1 MSQLWNSVKP
11 IVSRRLILSLKHPR
25 LPIKGNIHFQ
35 TFAKRPSYN
44 KSGILVGF
52 ISVSGCLGYSYV
64 VRKNEN
70 IQLLPRA
77 YCESVPQNNEIN
89 EKELYGSYNEIPS
102 TTSRDCSKQERYL
115 CTHYSYNLD
124 LNDQSICSSIS
135 SIKLINFVLFRLKSR
150 KRKSYPQRI
159 EQ

>member
-11 IVSRRLILSLKHPR
+11 IVSRRLVLSLKHPR
-25 LPIKGNIHFQ
+25 LPIKGNIHVQ

-44 KSGILVGF
+44 KSGIFVGF

-77 YCESVPQNNEIN
+77 YCESIPQNNEIN

-102 TTSRDCSKQERYL
+102 TTSRDCSKLERYL
-115 CTHYSYNLD
+115 CTHYTYD
-124 LNDQSICSSIS
+124 LNLIDQSKYLISIS
-135 SIKLINFVLFRLKSR
+135 SK
-150 KRKSYPQRI
+150 
-159 EQ
+159 

>member
-11 IVSRRLILSLKHPR
+11 IVSRRLVLSLKHPR
-25 LPIKGNIHFQ
+25 LPIKGNIHVQ

-44 KSGILVGF
+44 KSGIFVGF

-77 YCESVPQNNEIN
+77 YCESVPQNNENN

-102 TTSRDCSKQERYL
+102 TTSRECSKLERYL

-124 LNDQSICSSIS
+124 LIDQS
-135 SIKLINFVLFRLKSR
+135 KYRFHLNKV
-150 KRKSYPQRI
+150 Y
-159 EQ
+159 

>member
-1 MSQLWNSVKP
+1 MSHLWNSVKP
-11 IVSRRLILSLKHPR
+11 IISRRLVLTLKPPR
-25 LPIKGNIHFQ
+25 LPIKGKIHAQ

-44 KSGILVGF
+44 KSGIFVGF
-52 ISVSGCLGYSYV
+52 ISVSGCLGYSYA

-102 TTSRDCSKQERYL
+102 TKSRDYSKVERYL
-115 CTHYSYNLD
+115 CTHYSYNL
-124 LNDQSICSSIS
+124 N
-135 SIKLINFVLFRLKSR
+135 LIDHFNNLYLDF
-150 KRKSYPQRI
+150 I
-159 EQ
+159 

>member
-11 IVSRRLILSLKHPR
+11 IVSRRLVLSLKHPR
-25 LPIKGNIHFQ
+25 LPIKGNIHVQ

-44 KSGILVGF
+44 KSGIFVGF
-52 ISVSGCLGYSYV
+52 ISVSGCLGYNYV

-102 TTSRDCSKQERYL
+102 TPSRECSKLERYL

-124 LNDQSICSSIS
+124 LIDQSKYLTIS
-135 SIKLINFVLFRLKSR
+135 SKSLLILVFFRLKSR
-150 KRKSYPQRI
+150 KRQNDPQRI

>member
-11 IVSRRLILSLKHPR
+11 IVSRRLVLSLKHPR
-25 LPIKGNIHFQ
+25 LPIKGNIHVQ

-44 KSGILVGF
+44 KSGIFVGF
-52 ISVSGCLGYSYV
+52 ISVSGCLGYNYV

-77 YCESVPQNNEIN
+77 YCESVPRNNENN

-102 TTSRDCSKQERYL
+102 TTSRECSKLERYL

-124 LNDQSICSSIS
+124 LIDQSICSSIS
-135 SIKLINFVLFRLKSR
+135 SKSLLILVFFRLKSR
-150 KRKSYPQRI
+150 KRQNDPQRI